1 MANEER
7 GDCENIP
14 LTEDS
19 AENIRN
25 LVNCYKNVL
34 VCGVKGVG
42 KITNTVQAVRDRPN
56 VYYVGNPVDYEGK
69 KRPGSYDKYIA
80 YILSLKNDI
89 SIVEDMEALFSVS
102 KEIILII
109 DEIYGRSDAEL
120 ARINRVLDMPNIR
133 VIQIVG
139 CMKYM
144 VGLIEKIDAI
154 VELHLDAAFM
164 IEKEL
169 GKAICDI
176 LGKK

>member
-1 MANEER
+1 MANKER
-7 GDCENIP
+7 GGCENIP
-14 LTEDS
+14 LTGDS
-19 AENIRN
+19 AETIRT
-25 LVNCYKNVL
+25 LINCYKNVL

-42 KITNTVQAVRDRPN
+42 KITNTVRAVRDRRN

-69 KRPGSYDKYIA
+69 KRPGSFDKYLS
-80 YILSLKNDI
+80 YILSLKSDI
-89 SIVEDMEALFSVS
+89 KIVEDMEELFSIPD
-102 KEIILII
+102 EIILII

-120 ARINRVLDMPNIR
+120 ARISRLLDMPNIR
-133 VIQIVG
+133 IIQIVG

-144 VGLIEKIDAI
+144 IGLIDKIDAI

-176 LGKK
+176 LGRK

>member
-1 MANEER
+1 MANRER

-19 AENIRN
+19 AGNIRN
-25 LVNCYKNVL
+25 VVGCYKNVL

-42 KITNTVQAVRDRPN
+42 KITNTVQAVRDRRN

-69 KRPGSYDKYIA
+69 KRPGSYDKYIT
-80 YILSLKNDI
+80 YILSLKSDI
-89 SIVEDMEALFSVS
+89 SIVEDMGALFSVS
-102 KEIILII
+102 EEIILII

-120 ARINRVLDMPNIR
+120 ALISRLLDMPNIR

-144 VGLIEKIDAI
+144 AGLIEKIDAI

-164 IEKEL
+164 IDKEL
-169 GKAICDI
+169 GKAICEI

>member
-1 MANEER
+1 MENREP
-7 GDCENIP
+7 DCNNIL

-19 AENIRN
+19 AENLKKVIH
-25 LVNCYKNVL
+25 CYKNVL

-69 KRPGSYDKYIA
+69 KRPGSYDKYIT

-89 SIVEDMEALFSVS
+89 SIVKDMEALFSVS
-102 KEIILII
+102 EEIILII

-120 ARINRVLDMPNIR
+120 ARISRLLDMPNIR

-144 VGLIEKIDAI
+144 SGLIEKIDAI

-176 LGKK
+176 LGRK